1 MTSGTQTSRH
11 PAGPQAPLPRPPR
24 LPGPE
29 AGFGALLR
37 DWRNRRGISQLEM
50 ALRSG
55 VSQRHVSFLE
65 TGRAKPSRE
74 MVIQL
79 AGALDVPLRQ
89 QNALLLAAGFAPV
102 YRESDLGA
110 PELSEVRHA
119 LDHMLAQQE
128 PYPAVVIDR
137 LWNLLQANR
146 SAQLFTQALLPA
158 GFAPPADGALNLLK
172 LVLDP
177 KGLKPA
183 IVNWEETARYL
194 VQATYS
200 EVLSDGGDAQA
211 VAFIDEIMA
220 YPDVAPLMRRA
231 PAIGRPLPVLS
242 VEYRLGT
249 ERVKVFTT
257 IATLGTP
264 QDVTLQEIRIEN
276 FFPTDAASEKYFRAL
291 ATSG

>member
-1 MTSGTQTSRH
+1 V
-11 PAGPQAPLPRPPR
+11 
-24 LPGPE
+24 
-29 AGFGALLR
+29 
-37 DWRNRRGISQLEM
+37 SQLET

-89 QNALLLAAGFAPV
+89 QNALLLAAGYAPI
-102 YRESDLGA
+102 YRESDLAA
-110 PELSEVRHA
+110 PELSEVRQA

-137 LWNLLQANR
+137 LWNLLQANQA
-146 SAQLFTQALLPA
+146 AQRFTAALLPP
-158 GFAPPADGALNLLK
+158 GFAAPTDRPLNLLK

-183 IVNWEETARYL
+183 VANWNEAARYL

-211 VAFIDEIMA
+211 VSFLDEIMA
-220 YPDVAPLMRRA
+220 YPDIAPLMRRA
-231 PAIGRPLPVLS
+231 PTLGRPLPVLS
-242 VEYRLGT
+242 VDYRIGSRT
-249 ERVKVFTT
+249 VKVFTT

-276 FFPTDAASEKYFRAL
+276 FFPADAASEQYFRDL
-291 ATSG
+291 ARGA

>member
-1 MTSGTQTSRH
+1 MRTETPASSTPSSGQFLR
-11 PAGPQAPLPRPPR
+11 APR

-37 DWRNRRGISQLEM
+37 DWRHRRGISQLETS
-50 ALRSG
+50 LRSG

-74 MVIQL
+74 MVVQL

-110 PELSEVRHA
+110 PELSEVRQA
-119 LDHMLAQQE
+119 LDRMLAQQE
-128 PYPAVVIDR
+128 PYPCVVIDR

-146 SAQLFTQALLPA
+146 AAQLFTGALLPP
-158 GFAPPADGALNLLK
+158 GFTPPKDQPLNLLK

-177 KGLKPA
+177 KGLKHA
-183 IVNWEETARYL
+183 VVNWEEAARYL

-200 EVLSDGGDAQA
+200 EVLSDGGDSQA
-211 VAFIDEIMA
+211 VSFIDEIMA

-242 VEYRLGT
+242 VEYKVAGGQS
-249 ERVKVFTT
+249 VKVFTT

-264 QDVTLQEIRIEN
+264 QDVTLQEVRIEN
-276 FFPTDAASEKYFRAL
+276 FFPTDAASDKYFRDL
-291 ATSG
+291 AKTP

>member
-1 MTSGTQTSRH
+1 MRTETPASPPPSGQFLR
-11 PAGPQAPLPRPPR
+11 APR

-37 DWRNRRGISQLEM
+37 DWRHRRGISQLETS
-50 ALRSG
+50 LRSG

-74 MVIQL
+74 MVVQL
-79 AGALDVPLRQ
+79 AAALDVPLRQ

-110 PELSEVRHA
+110 PELSEVRQA
-119 LDHMLAQQE
+119 LDRMLAQQE

-146 SAQLFTQALLPA
+146 AAQLFTQALLPP
-158 GFAPPADGALNLLK
+158 GYKPADGKPLNLLK

-183 IVNWEETARYL
+183 VVNWDEVTRYL

-231 PAIGRPLPVLS
+231 PAVGRPLPVLS
-242 VEYRLGT
+242 AEYKIGSQSVR
-249 ERVKVFTT
+249 VFTT

-264 QDVTLQEIRIEN
+264 QDVTLQEVRIEN
-276 FFPTDAASEKYFRAL
+276 FFPTDAASDKYFREL
-291 ATSG
+291 AKTG